1 MLSLI
6 LLILALVCFIAAA
19 AGYPPNIRIGWLG
32 AAFITLT
39 LLIPGVG
46 TH

>member
-1 MLSLI
+1 MLIMI

-19 AGYPPNIRIGWLG
+19 AGYPPGVQLGWLG

-39 LLIPGVG
+39 LLIPGA
-46 TH
+46 H